1 MLGKHHHQF
10 GHGGEGKYFA
20 RAGKGFL
27 ILRTVARHHT
37 G

>member
-10 GHGGEGKYFA
+10 VHGGEGKNFA
-20 RAGKGFL
+20 RAGKGLL
-27 ILRTVARHHT
+27 ILPAVGRYHT